1 MDASNSRNGGA
12 AWDAR
17 VIDEIVAGLADK
29 PGALMPVLH
38 AVQERIGYI
47 PPDAVPAIARALN
60 LSRAEVHGVISFYHD
75 FRSERRGR
83 KIIRVCRAESCQAM
97 GADALAAH
105 IQARLGIDFG
115 QTSGNGDFTLEP
127 VYCLGNCACSPAIV
141 VGDDLHGRV
150 TPARFD
156 EILSGVASTRQPR

>member
-1 MDASNSRNGGA
+1 MNSKNGEGGF
-12 AWDAR
+12 DAR
-17 VIDEIVAGLADK
+17 AIDEIVASLANK

-38 AVQERIGYI
+38 AVNDRFGYI

-75 FRSERRGR
+75 FRTKPSGR
-83 KIIRVCRAESCQAM
+83 KVIRVCRAESCQAM
-97 GADALAAH
+97 GAVALAEH
-105 IQARLGIDFG
+105 IQARLGIKFG
-115 QTSGNGDFTLEP
+115 QTSANGDFTLEP

-150 TPARFD
+150 TPERFD
-156 EILSGVASTRQPR
+156 EIFSGITSGRPG